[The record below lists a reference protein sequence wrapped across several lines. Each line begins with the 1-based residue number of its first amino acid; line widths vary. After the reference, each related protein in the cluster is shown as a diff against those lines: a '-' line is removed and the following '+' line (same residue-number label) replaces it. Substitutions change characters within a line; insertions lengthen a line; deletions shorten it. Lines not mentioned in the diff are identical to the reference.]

1 MQRTHL
7 KWGAFLALALVAACG
22 DGTGAGSG
30 VALSF
35 STNSPGAAPVAPFAS
50 MQAAAF
56 DDTLVTNGDTLIIT
70 KAEIVLREI
79 ELERV
84 ETTEC
89 DDSVA
94 TDDCEE
100 FEVGP
105 ILLDIPLNGST
116 ETLVSIDAP
125 DGTYDEIEFE
135 IHTVSSDDPEDADFR
150 SQYPDMVDK
159 SIRVQGTFNGA
170 PFTYETDLEA
180 EQEFDLSPLLVID
193 NATGTTNVTVRIDLD
208 AWFRD
213 GSGNLV
219 NPDSGNKGGANES
232 LIKES
237 IKQSMDAFEDEDRD
251 GDDSDE
257 DDS

>member
-1 MQRTHL
+1 MQRTQL
-7 KWGAFLALALVAACG
+7 KWGTFFSLALAACG

-35 STNSPGAAPVAPFAS
+35 STNSPGTVPLASFAS

-84 ETTEC
+84 ETTDC

-100 FEVGP
+100 FEMGP
-105 ILLDIPLNGST
+105 ILLDLPLNNGT
-116 ETLVSIDAP
+116 ETLVAIDAP
-125 DGTYDEIEFE
+125 DGSYDEIEFE
-135 IHTVSSDDPEDADFR
+135 IHKVSSSDPADAEFR
-150 SQYPDMVDK
+150 SQNPDMVDK

-170 PFTYETDLEA
+170 PFTYETDLNVK
-180 EQEFDLSPLLVID
+180 QELNLSPPLVID

-219 NPDSGNKGGANES
+219 NPDSGNKGGTNEG
-232 LIKES
+232 LIKEN
-237 IKQSMDAFEDEDRD
+237 IKQSMEAFEDQDRD

-257 DDS
+257 DGS

>member
-7 KWGAFLALALVAACG
+7 KWGALFALAFVAACG

-35 STNSPGAAPVAPFAS
+35 STTSPGAVPLAPFAS

-84 ETTEC
+84 ETTDC

-105 ILLDIPLNGST
+105 ILLDLPLNNGT
-116 ETLVSIDAP
+116 ETLLAIDAP
-125 DGTYDEIEFE
+125 DGFYDEIEFE
-135 IHTVSSDDPEDADFR
+135 IHKISSSDEEDAAFRAMHPDFAG
-150 SQYPDMVDK
+150 K
-159 SIRVQGTFNGA
+159 SIRVQGTFNGVA
-170 PFTYETDLEA
+170 FTYETDLDV
-180 EQEFDLSPLLVID
+180 EQEFDLDPPLEI
-193 NATGTTNVTVRIDLD
+193 NNSTGTTNVTVRIDLD

-213 GSGNLV
+213 GSGNVV
-219 NPDSGNKGGANES
+219 NPDSGNKGGVNEG
-232 LIKES
+232 LIKEN
-237 IKQSMDAFEDEDRD
+237 IKQSMEAFEDKDRD

-257 DDS
+257 DHS

>member
-7 KWGAFLALALVAACG
+7 KWGAFFALALAGCG

-35 STNSPGAAPVAPFAS
+35 STVSPGAVPLAQFAS

-56 DDTLVTNGDTLIIT
+56 DDTLVSNGDTLIIT

-84 ETTEC
+84 ETTDC
-89 DDSVA
+89 DDLVE

-100 FEVGP
+100 FEAGP
-105 ILLDIPLNGST
+105 VLLDVPLNNGT
-116 ETLVSIDAP
+116 ETLVAIDAP
-125 DGTYDEIEFE
+125 DGSYDEIEFE
-135 IHTVSSDDPEDADFR
+135 IHKVSKYDPEDADFR
-150 SQYPDMVDK
+150 AQYPDMVDK
-159 SIRVQGTFNGA
+159 SIRVQGTFNGS
-170 PFTYETDLEA
+170 PFTYETDLDV
-180 EQEFDLSPLLVID
+180 EQEFDLSPPLVID
-193 NATGTTNVTVRIDLD
+193 NTTGTTNVTVRIDLD

-213 GSGNLV
+213 GSGNLLDP
-219 NPDSGNKGGANES
+219 NSGNKGGSNEDV
-232 LIKES
+232 IKEN
-237 IKQSMDAFEDEDRD
+237 IKQSMEAFEDEDRD

-257 DDS
+257 DHS

>member
-1 MQRTHL
+1 MQRTQL
-7 KWGAFLALALVAACG
+7 KWGAFFALALAACG

-35 STNSPGAAPVAPFAS
+35 STNSPGAVPLALFAS

-84 ETTEC
+84 ETTDC

-100 FEVGP
+100 FEMGP
-105 ILLDIPLNGST
+105 ILLDLPLNNGT
-116 ETLVSIDAP
+116 ETLVAIDAP
-125 DGTYDEIEFE
+125 DGSYDEIEFE
-135 IHTVSSDDPEDADFR
+135 IHKVSSDDPEDADSR
-150 SQYPDMVDK
+150 SQNLDMVDN

-170 PFTYETDLEA
+170 PFTYETDLNVK
-180 EQEFDLSPLLVID
+180 QELNLSPPLVID

-219 NPDSGNKGGANES
+219 NPDSGNKDGANEG
-232 LIKES
+232 LIKEN
-237 IKQSMDAFEDEDRD
+237 IKQSMEAFEDQDRD

-257 DDS
+257 DGS

>member
-7 KWGAFLALALVAACG
+7 KWGVFLALALAACG
-22 DGTGAGSG
+22 DGTGASSG

-35 STNSPGAAPVAPFAS
+35 STNRPGGVPLALFAS

-84 ETTEC
+84 ETADC

-105 ILLDIPLNGST
+105 ILLDIPLNGGT
-116 ETLVSIDAP
+116 ETLVVIDVP

-135 IHTVSSDDPEDADFR
+135 IHKVSNGNEEDAAFRAMHQDF
-150 SQYPDMVDK
+150 VGK
-159 SIRVQGTFNGA
+159 SIRVQGTFNGVA
-170 PFTYETDLEA
+170 FTYESDLDV
-180 EQEFDLSPLLVID
+180 EQEFDLSPPLVID
-193 NATGTTNVTVRIDLD
+193 DATGTTNVTVRIDLD

-219 NPDSGNKGGANES
+219 NPDSGNKGGTNEG
-232 LIKES
+232 LIKEN
-237 IKQSMDAFEDEDRD
+237 IKQSMEAFEDEDRD